1 MTDEYSEKC
10 FFCGGIWK
18 KLLSGRNWIVNQ
30 LHILWWDKYSRKYST
45 LLISKSI
52 MDISYIS
59 KMKTI
64 VITYPYILISWTSC
78 CLFIRQIGAN
88 FLWNLTIE
96 ESEKKTKMY
105 TFRKIICRLNVVIPA
120 KNVSTWMSHFYS
132 PCSLRYCTKY
142 LNDEQKIVIDRW
154 VTTFSRSNRNNLLT
168 NVWLCHFERNMEI
181 ICSKIYSIS
190 IFIDYFRLITGC
202 FRINWTNLHDM

>member
-96 ESEKKTKMY
+96 ESEKKKQ
-105 TFRKIICRLNVVIPA
+105 K
-120 KNVSTWMSHFYS
+120 
-132 PCSLRYCTKY
+132 CTP
-142 LNDEQKIVIDRW
+142 
-154 VTTFSRSNRNNLLT
+154 
-168 NVWLCHFERNMEI
+168 FERSSADWMWLFQP
-181 ICSKIYSIS
+181 KIFRPECHIS
-190 IFIDYFRLITGC
+190 ILPVLSDTARSILMMNKKSLLIDESQLSVDPIGITC
-202 FRINWTNLHDM
+202 